1 MLYGRANIQ
10 QIGVHEI
17 RVDLHVWKSVRY
29 ARQVGV
35 VWGLGGGGGGALYRS
50 ALCHLTREPTSG
62 QACRNHAQ

>member
-17 RVDLHVWKSVRY
+17 RVDLHVWKSVRN

-35 VWGLGGGGGGALYRS
+35 VWGLGGGGGGV
-50 ALCHLTREPTSG
+50 TV
-62 QACRNHAQ
+62 